1 LYVLSIPAIY
11 ALELTPV
18 CNNRCPGC
26 SNVYAARRSGPPP
39 LTAQEWYNLLA
50 PFISEAVQIRLT
62 GGEPTLHP
70 EFFRIFEEVT
80 SHDAWVTVFTNG
92 RWKDPGQFVKRIRGR
107 RHFSGLLISLHGAD
121 PASHEA
127 FSGVPGSFDETV
139 SNIRLAVESGITV
152 ALSTVITRY
161 SWKELEA
168 VVELGQELGVHH
180 VAFNRYIGHPLPE
193 IEPTDDQTRAAIFR
207 VQALA
212 QAGAAVKYG
221 IGVPQCFLSND
232 SEGCLAGVAYASI
245 DPWGNLR
252 PCAHS
257 PTVIG
262 SLCEKSMQELWN
274 SEAMA
279 VWRGLMPS
287 ECTTCAAYSVCHGGC
302 RAVQELHP
310 SGRDPLRGEP
320 LAEYSPPQTV
330 HELPADVRPRA
341 VVRLRPESFG
351 YALLGQG
358 QVLPVRAEARAVV
371 EACDGSS
378 TFAELAARFGQG
390 GLDLLGEL
398 WELGMLVAP

>member
-1 LYVLSIPAIY
+1 MHTLSWPAIY
-11 ALELTPV
+11 ALELTSA
-18 CNNRCPGC
+18 CNSRCPGC
-26 SNVYAARRSGPPP
+26 SNVYAARRGGPPP
-39 LTAQEWYNLLA
+39 LSAQEWRDLLA

-70 EFFRIFEEVT
+70 EFFRIFEEAT
-80 SHDAWVTVFTNG
+80 SHDAWVTIFTNG
-92 RWKDPGQFVKRIRGR
+92 RWNDPAQFVKRIRER

-121 PASHEA
+121 SASHER

-161 SWKELEA
+161 SWNKLEA
-168 VVELGQELGVHH
+168 VVEMGQKLGVQH
-180 VAFNRYIGHPLPE
+180 VAFNRYIGGPLPE
-193 IEPTDDQTRAAIFR
+193 IEPTEEQMKDVILR
-207 VQALA
+207 VQAPV

-221 IGVPQCFLSND
+221 IGVPQCFIAND

-262 SLCEKSMQELWN
+262 SLHEASMSKLWHG
-274 SEAMA
+274 EAMNK
-279 VWRGLMPS
+279 WRALMPP

-302 RAVQELHP
+302 RAVQELR
-310 SGRDPLRGEP
+310 SDGRDPLRGEP
-320 LAEYSPPQTV
+320 LAEYSPPQTM
-330 HELPADVRPRA
+330 HELPASVRPSAA
-341 VVRLRPESFG
+341 VRIRPEPFG

-358 QVLPVRAEARAVV
+358 QVMPVRAEARPVV
-371 EACDGSS
+371 DACDGSA
-378 TFAELAARFGQG
+378 TFAQLAARFGQS

-398 WELGMLVAP
+398 WESGMLEPA

>member
-1 LYVLSIPAIY
+1 MHILSWPAIY
-11 ALELTPV
+11 ALELTPA

-26 SNVYAARRSGPPP
+26 SNVYASNRSGPPP
-39 LTAQEWYNLLA
+39 LSAQEWHNLLA
-50 PFISEAVQIRLT
+50 PFVSEAVQIRLT

-92 RWKDPGQFVKRIRGR
+92 RWRNPEQLVRHVRGR
-107 RHFSGLLISLHGAD
+107 RHFSGLLISLHGSD
-121 PASHEA
+121 PISHEA

-139 SNIRLAVESGITV
+139 SNIRLAVKSGVTV

-161 SWKELEA
+161 SWNRLEA
-168 VVELGQELGVHH
+168 IVELGQELGVHH
-180 VAFNRYIGHPLPE
+180 IAFNRYIGRPLPE
-193 IEPTDDQTRAAIFR
+193 IEPTEEHTQAAVLQ
-207 VQALA
+207 VQALV

-221 IGVPQCFLSND
+221 IGVPQCFVPNE
-232 SEGCLAGVAYASI
+232 SEGCLAGVAYASV

-262 SLCEKSMQELWN
+262 SLHEASMAELWQ
-274 SEAMA
+274 SEAMDA
-279 VWRGLMPS
+279 WRALMPS

-302 RAVQELHP
+302 RAIQELRP
-310 SGRDPLRGEP
+310 TGRDPLRREP
-320 LAEYSPPQTV
+320 LTEFPPSQSV
-330 HELPADVRPRA
+330 RELPADMRPHA
-341 VVRLRPESFG
+341 AVRLRPEHFG

-358 QVLPVRAEARAVV
+358 QVVPVRAEARSVV
-371 EACDGSS
+371 EACDGST
-378 TFAELAARFGQG
+378 TFAELAARFGQS

-398 WELGMLVAP
+398 WELGMLEE